1 MAAQTRARR
10 ILRGLKTL
18 DDYSKILTGKRLS
31 HIGGRAMSIF
41 GEGLG
46 TKATKYFFGNQDAE
60 LPLDSPYRVLGVYP
74 DSYDSAVRGAFRS
87 LARDFHPDTGAKP
100 DPAMLQKVT
109 EAYNTIMAER
119 SKSNK
124 ES

>member
-1 MAAQTRARR
+1 MSEKSRSRR
-10 ILRGLKTL
+10 VFRGLKTL

-31 HIGGRAMSIF
+31 QIAGRAMSIF

-46 TKATKYFFGNQDAE
+46 KKANNYVFGNQDAE

-100 DPAMLQKVT
+100 DPVKLQKIT

-124 ES
+124 GS